1 MYESIDPRGRR
12 KRGTGRII
20 FSASG
25 YALLMDGKL
34 WRSVD
39 EMCMPRVVQS
49 KDALTAI
56 DLYMNFH
63 ILLGNWKLTI
73 ILSTANYLPN

>member
-1 MYESIDPRGRR
+1 MGLEDSYS
-12 KRGTGRII
+12 
-20 FSASG
+20 
-25 YALLMDGKL
+25 LLLDISKL

-39 EMCMPRVVQS
+39 EMCMPRLVQS

-63 ILLGNWKLTI
+63 IVLGNWKLVI
-73 ILSTANYLPN
+73 ILSTVTCLPD

>member
-1 MYESIDPRGRR
+1 
-12 KRGTGRII
+12 
-20 FSASG
+20 
-25 YALLMDGKL
+25 MDGKL